1 VSSPRAR
8 LLPAGIVVVAG
19 ALLSVSLVHVPEG
32 EVGLLRG
39 RAIGPGWHLRPP
51 LATVVRVPAS
61 GHLDGI
67 ETAVTTPEGASLP
80 VHLSFDY
87 RLDAG
92 RLSFEPSAALASREQ
107 GGGSASSLRA
117 LLSSEIGRALAAES
131 AAGKAALPPA
141 ATAVPLPDA
150 FVRSVTG
157 RLQERGIAIAS
168 ASGAIGGTATTAGTA
183 GGTGGAAT
191 AGAAGG
197 PAPAGPMPQRD
208 ATGLRV
214 LLIGLDGADW
224 DLIDPLVRA
233 GKLPHLKRLIDAG
246 VRGPLRSYDPMISPL
261 LWTTI
266 VTGVGPDKHGVADF
280 QAVEQPSGRRVPIT
294 SRFRKVKALWNILGD
309 AGMTSAFVAW
319 WASYPAEP
327 VRGFQVTNLLAFE
340 SLRPRAADKPWPAG
354 IVWPS
359 DYLQQRGSLLKTAAD
374 LSDRDIRSVLHLDD
388 AALAAARREVL
399 KGPDEAVPA
408 GKKAVQD
415 PAALG
420 ISILA
425 GSANYARVA
434 ADLAARHADLTGVYF
449 EGIDMMGHRFQHCMP
464 PRMALCP
471 EADFARFQDAVTG
484 FYAYQDR
491 LLGTILDA
499 AGPRTTVLVVSDHG
513 FRSGADRPQ
522 GALPYTT
529 EQPVEWHDREGIFLL
544 SGPGARRGARLS
556 ARPTLF
562 DIAPTILDLVGLP
575 ASDEMPGRVI
585 AEAIDPAFL
594 AQHPA
599 RRIPSYET
607 IGTPLR
613 RDPSASADPAAREAE
628 AELLASLRSL
638 GYIGGDEGKSDAAAG
653 GAGAAATG
661 GAAGAGGAAASE
673 DTQVFYHR
681 NLATYFLKRRD
692 YERAIEELRLA
703 NARQPLPKTDEML
716 AEAYLGLG
724 RPQEAQAA
732 LKSLLAAHADLD
744 PEPVLWLVRLATGS
758 GGAASGRAVAAEYA
772 PRTAR
777 KPGLDDAIGGLV
789 LETEGKRDEAV
800 AAFRRSLDADPS
812 RAFVAERLLALES
825 PAGRAALRPAL
836 QRAVAT
842 DPKSDAAWNLLGTV
856 EAEAGHGAAAI
867 DAFRRAVDLAPDDAG
882 YAANLGAACAR
893 QERWSEAAEAYER
906 AMNLEPT
913 VPSAL
918 RLGSVYRRLR
928 RPEQA
933 LAAFTR
939 ARDLGDATPAT
950 WLGMALSLDAIG
962 RRDEALQAVD
972 AGLVKNPGEPSLTRL
987 RNEIAA
993 RAPAP
998 PPAGAGDR
1006 PGRSAPARPGRRGAP
1021 RPRGRAPR
1029 RRLRDRATAGAAT
1042 ARRGWRPAATGAPR
1056 PPAPRPPAPARVP
1069 PADPALPA
1077 RG

>member
-1 VSSPRAR
+1 
-8 LLPAGIVVVAG
+8 VVAG
-19 ALLSVSLVHVPEG
+19 ALLSASVVHVGEG

-39 RAIGPGWHLRPP
+39 RAIGPGWHLRAP
-51 LATVVRVPAS
+51 LTTVVRVPAS

-67 ETAVTTPEGASLP
+67 EATVTTPEGASLP
-80 VHLSFDY
+80 VRLSFDY
-87 RLDAG
+87 RLDAA
-92 RLSFEPSAALASREQ
+92 RLSFEPLAGRP
-107 GGGSASSLRA
+107 GGEGGAGGAPAPLTA
-117 LLSSEIGRALAAES
+117 LLSHEIGRALALEA

-141 ATAVPLPDA
+141 AAAVPLPDA

-168 ASGAIGGTATTAGTA
+168 ASGTIGGAAATAAASAAAGTG
-183 GGTGGAAT
+183 GGTG
-191 AGAAGG
+191 AGAS
-197 PAPAGPMPQRD
+197 GPMPQRD

-233 GKLPHLKRLIDAG
+233 GKLPHLKRLMDEG

-266 VTGVGPDKHGVADF
+266 VTGVGPDRHGVADF

-327 VRGFQVTNLLAFE
+327 VRGFQVSNLLAFE

-359 DYLQQRGSLLKTAAD
+359 DYLRQRGSLLKTAAD

-399 KGPDEAVPA
+399 KGPDDAVP
-408 GKKAVQD
+408 GGRKAVQD
-415 PAALG
+415 PAALA

-434 ADLAARHADLTGVYF
+434 TDLAARHADLTGVYF

-529 EQPVEWHDREGIFLL
+529 EQPVEWHDRDGVFLL

-562 DIAPTILDLVGLP
+562 DIAKTLLELVGLP

-585 AEAIDPAFL
+585 AEALDPVFL
-594 AQHPA
+594 ARHPA

-607 IGTPLR
+607 VGTPLR
-613 RDPSASADPAAREAE
+613 RDPASADPAAREAE

-638 GYIGGDEGKSDAAAG
+638 GYIGGDEGKSEAAAG
-653 GAGAAATG
+653 GAGG
-661 GAAGAGGAAASE
+661 GGTGAAAE

-732 LKSLLAAHADLD
+732 LKSLLGAHADLD
-744 PEPVLWLVRLATGS
+744 PEPVLWLVRLAADS
-758 GGAASGRAVAAEYA
+758 GGAAAGRTIATEYA

-777 KPGLDDAIGGLV
+777 KPGLDDAIGGLL
-789 LETEGKRDEAV
+789 LETDGKRDEAL
-800 AAFRRSLDADPS
+800 AAFRRSLQADPS

-836 QRAVAT
+836 QRAVAA

-856 EAEAGHGAAAI
+856 EAEAGHGAAAV
-867 DAFRRAVDLAPDDAG
+867 DAFRRAADLAPDDAR

-893 QERWSEAAEAYER
+893 QERWGEAAEAYER

-928 RPEQA
+928 RPQQA

-962 RRDEALQAVD
+962 RREEALRAVD
-972 AGLVKNPGEPSLTRL
+972 AGLAKNPGEPSLTRL

-1021 RPRGRAPR
+1021 HPGGRAPR
-1029 RRLRDRATAGAAT
+1029 RRLRGRARAGAAR
-1042 ARRGWRPAATGAPR
+1042 APRGWHPAATGAPR
-1056 PPAPRPPAPARVP
+1056 PPAPPPPAPARVR
-1069 PADPALPA
+1069 PADPAPPA